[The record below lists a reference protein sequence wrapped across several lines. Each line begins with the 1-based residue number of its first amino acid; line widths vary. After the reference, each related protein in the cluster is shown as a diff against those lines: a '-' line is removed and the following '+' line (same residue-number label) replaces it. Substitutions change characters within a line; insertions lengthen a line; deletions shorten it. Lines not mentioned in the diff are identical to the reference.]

1 MFLLSLKKKK
11 MINIFFPSKEMVGV
25 VAQSFPKKS
34 YKMKKSLAPQ
44 KKEEKEENG

>member
-1 MFLLSLKKKK
+1 
-11 MINIFFPSKEMVGV
+11 MVGV

-44 KKEEKEENG
+44 KRKKKRKMGSLLLMAFVQFSTK